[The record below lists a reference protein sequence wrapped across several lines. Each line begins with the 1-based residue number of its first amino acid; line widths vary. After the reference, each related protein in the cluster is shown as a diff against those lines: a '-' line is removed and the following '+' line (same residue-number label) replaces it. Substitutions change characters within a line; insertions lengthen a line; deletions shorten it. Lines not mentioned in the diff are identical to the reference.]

1 MWMQKNIS
9 IKSISRGFHIITD
22 QVTDQ
27 IPEIKTIKIGILHL
41 FIKHTSASLTINE
54 NADKT
59 VRNDFE
65 KHFNEMVFQTIIQRN
80 VKLSEAPSYG
90 ENIISYDA
98 SSKGA
103 ENYLS
108 LAHELIQKN

>member
-1 MWMQKNIS
+1 
-9 IKSISRGFHIITD
+9 
-22 QVTDQ
+22 
-27 IPEIKTIKIGILHL
+27 
-41 FIKHTSASLTINE
+41 
-54 NADKT
+54 
-59 VRNDFE
+59 
-65 KHFNEMVFQTIIQRN
+65 MVFQTIIQRN

-108 LAHELIQKN
+108 LAQEIIQKN